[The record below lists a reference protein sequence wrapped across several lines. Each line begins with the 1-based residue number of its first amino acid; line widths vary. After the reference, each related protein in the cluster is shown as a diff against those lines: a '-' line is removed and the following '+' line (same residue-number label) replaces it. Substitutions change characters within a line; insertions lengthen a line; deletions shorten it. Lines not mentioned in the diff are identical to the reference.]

1 MTLKIYKNTYSMY
14 DEYPRWLTLDEKP
27 TGKWR
32 RLAPAT
38 AVVTAVPAL
47 SEQEIELYI
56 HVVLTH

>member
-1 MTLKIYKNTYSMY
+1 MY